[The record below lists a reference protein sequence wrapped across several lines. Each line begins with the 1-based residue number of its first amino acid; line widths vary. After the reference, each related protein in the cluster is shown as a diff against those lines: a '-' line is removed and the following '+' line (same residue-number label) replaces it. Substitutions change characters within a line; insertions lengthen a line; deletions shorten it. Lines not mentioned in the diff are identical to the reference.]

1 MQKIG
6 ITCAMRFEG
15 GRQHIREK
23 KMFRLKLF
31 RRAVRGLTTEKGEIF
46 PL

>member
-6 ITCAMRFEG
+6 IACAMRFEE

-23 KMFRLKLF
+23 KTFRLKLF
-31 RRAVRGLTTEKGEIF
+31 RRAVRGLTTEKGEKF